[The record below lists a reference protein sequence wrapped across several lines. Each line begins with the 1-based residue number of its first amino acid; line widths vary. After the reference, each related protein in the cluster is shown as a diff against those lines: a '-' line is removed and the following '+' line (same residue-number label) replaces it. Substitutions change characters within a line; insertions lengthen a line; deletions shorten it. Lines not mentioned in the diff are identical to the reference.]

1 VTLDPP
7 ALRTL
12 VVSDLHLGARSER
25 DLVRRPEVRGALT
38 AALAGVDRL
47 VLLGDILEL
56 RQGPVRNALATAEPA
71 LRDLGTSLSAGARVT
86 VVPGNHDHRLLV
98 PWLERRARDHDP
110 APLGLEA
117 AVDWRAG
124 EPLGRLAAWLAP
136 RGSGI
141 ELDVAYPGCW
151 LREDVYALHG
161 HYSDRHATVPMFERL
176 GAGAMA
182 RLAGEGEGGPQLA
195 EDYEAVLGPM
205 YAWLDAIA
213 QTGGPRVG
221 RGPVTGATGATGASA
236 SASASA
242 WRALAGGD
250 GHRRGLRRRVLAV
263 AFPAVVAALNRAGLG
278 PLSTDLSSDGM
289 RRARL
294 AAVGEVLLRLG
305 VHAPHVIFGHTHR
318 AGPLAA
324 DDHAEWRTVT
334 GTTLTN
340 VGSWVHE
347 AGFVGDDASASPY
360 RPGYGVTLEKVG
372 QPILANL
379 LDAAQP

>member
-1 VTLDPP
+1 V
-7 ALRTL
+7 
-12 VVSDLHLGARSER
+12 R
-25 DLVRRPEVRGALT
+25 DLVRGPEVRGALT

-56 RQGPVRNALATAEPA
+56 RQGPVRDALAAAEPA
-71 LRDLGTSLSAGARVT
+71 LRDLGSSLPTGARVT

-98 PWLERRARDHDP
+98 PWLERRARDGDP

-124 EPLGRLAAWLAP
+124 EPLARIAAWLAP
-136 RGSGI
+136 RGSGV

-151 LREDVYALHG
+151 LRDDVYALHG

-182 RLAGEGEGGPQLA
+182 RLAGERAGGPQSA

-213 QTGGPRVG
+213 QTGGPRLG
-221 RGPVTGATGATGASA
+221 RGAPTG
-236 SASASA
+236 ASASA

-250 GHRRGLRRRVLAV
+250 GRRRGLRRRVLA
-263 AFPAVVAALNRAGLG
+263 AGFPAVVAGLNRAGLG
-278 PLSTDLSSDGM
+278 PLNADLSSGGM

-294 AAVGEVLLRLG
+294 AALGEVLLRLG
-305 VHAPHVIFGHTHR
+305 VLAPHVVFGHTHR
-318 AGPLAA
+318 AGPLPA
-324 DDHAEWRTVT
+324 DDHAEWRTIT

-347 AGFVGDDASASPY
+347 ATFVGDDASVSPY
-360 RPGYGVTLEKVG
+360 RAGFGVTLEAVG
-372 QPILANL
+372 QPVLANL
-379 LDAAQP
+379 LEAAQP

>member
-1 VTLDPP
+1 M
-7 ALRTL
+7 
-12 VVSDLHLGARSER
+12 RSER

-56 RQGPVRNALATAEPA
+56 RQGPVRDALAAAEPA
-71 LRDLGTSLSAGARVT
+71 LRDLGSSLPAGARVT

-98 PWLERRARDHDP
+98 PWLERRARDGDP
-110 APLGLEA
+110 ASLGLEA
-117 AVDWRAG
+117 AVDSRPG
-124 EPLGRLAAWLAP
+124 EPLARIAGWLAP
-136 RGSGI
+136 RGSGV

-182 RLAGEGEGGPQLA
+182 RLAGERAAGPQSA

-205 YAWLDAIA
+205 YAWLDAVA
-213 QTGGPRVG
+213 QTGGPRLGGG
-221 RGPVTGATGATGASA
+221 RTTGASA
-236 SASASA
+236 SATGASASA

-250 GHRRGLRRRVLAV
+250 GQRRGLRRRVLAA
-263 AFPAVVAALNRAGLG
+263 AFPAVVAGLNRAGLG
-278 PLSTDLSSDGM
+278 PLSADLSSGGM

-294 AAVGEVLLRLG
+294 AALGEVLLRLG
-305 VHAPHVIFGHTHR
+305 VHAPHVLFGHTHR
-318 AGPLAA
+318 AGPLPA
-324 DDHAEWRTVT
+324 DDRAEWRTIT

-340 VGSWVHE
+340 VGSWVND
-347 AGFVGDDASASPY
+347 ATFVGDDASVSPY
-360 RPGYGVTLEKVG
+360 CPGFGVMLEEVG
-372 QPILANL
+372 QPVLANL